1 MLSAFVGLSLLLCT
15 VPFSM
20 AGMVGGFTE
29 QSASDPEYMEKA
41 WKAAKGINDDA
52 SNDGPY
58 HMMPIKVLNAKT
70 QVVAGV
76 NHIFE
81 VLFGESSC
89 KKGDL
94 SAAELSAANCT
105 PREGGKRVIYQVSLW
120 EKPWQNFEQFNVKKL
135 RTLAEGEQV

>member
-1 MLSAFVGLSLLLCT
+1 MGPLFVEFWQTSFFVLK
-15 VPFSM
+15 
-20 AGMVGGFTE
+20 
-29 QSASDPEYMEKA
+29 EKA

-89 KKGDL
+89 KKGVSLLWLITQRSGSLQQSSSTKISTICLQL
-94 SAAELSAANCT
+94 SCQQRIARPE
-105 PREGGKRVIYQVSLW
+105 KIYQVSLW

-135 RTLAEGEQV
+135 RTLAEGEQI